1 MMTSS
6 GMVISRKR
14 ETEEVTEAVV
24 MTVKEKRND
33 PACLLLPAMMSHEP
47 SSMGDAARA

>member
-1 MMTSS
+1 MTSS

-47 SSMGDAARA
+47 SSMGGTARA